1 MQDLLDIATTY
12 IKYRMLPDNILAG
25 VRGYHQKQNYCSMDS
40 PLGQSYRAGFLLA
53 MNGKEIIYSKILKSG
68 NFPALPE
75 ILTKLLDACEDQER
89 PLSDIAEIISKD
101 PILSFKVLQ
110 LVNSAYYGLSHTFTG
125 IEQAVIY
132 LGASSIKN
140 IAVTTAIYQV
150 FEYGRI
156 KKIRRFS
163 WREFWWHSLLCATMA
178 KRIARLIEFANVDE
192 AYLSGLLHDIG
203 RIVLL
208 STFPQ
213 EHETILEKTENN
225 ENVLWAEKQ
234 LIGVTHCEVGA
245 RLVRKWQLTSLMA
258 DAIKYHHQSLDR
270 IAESFSLIKIV
281 YFANLLSQQHDEEKM
296 HEVGNVLF
304 ALEEAD
310 IAELV
315 TGATEEVEQI
325 AHNLGIRIRQ
335 PRESEVPQEKKK
347 AARVPSEAANGNG
360 ADTSCLADVRETDPG
375 SDFEAEKELRARV
388 KNISLLSGFLE
399 ELMKAEG
406 SEKMIEVFERCV
418 SVLFELKKVVF
429 FLPDNQQV
437 LLKGTTS
444 ASNPYRQMSRDLIMP
459 SQLRSSRL
467 VKAYH
472 GVETDRLERNGKVL
486 SMADEQILA
495 LFNAQSALIIPI
507 KVDSKPVGLILLGE
521 PDDGL
526 DLSESDMKLLQIIA
540 QQLGLCLYLERMK
553 KEKEADIESERQA
566 AISMTARKF
575 AHEVNNPLGII
586 SNYLTSLKLKLAG
599 DKNIEVEL
607 GVIGEEIQRI
617 SSMVNQLD
625 LFSQPIPSDTKE
637 IDVNGELGKIIKLLR
652 PSLFNNSA
660 TTVSFHPQQQLPPL
674 QTSPDGF
681 KQIVINLLKN
691 GVEAMPE
698 GGGIVVSTREVTA
711 DDSVAQAAGVEVSI
725 SDNGPGLPDTV
736 RENLYKPFVTTKSG
750 NHAGL
755 GLSIVNNAVQSLGG
769 EIRCISDSKQGTI
782 FTLFF
787 PLHNQ

>member
-1 MQDLLDIATTY
+1 
-12 IKYRMLPDNILAG
+12 
-25 VRGYHQKQNYCSMDS
+25 
-40 PLGQSYRAGFLLA
+40 
-53 MNGKEIIYSKILKSG
+53 MNEKENIYSKIVKSG

-75 ILTKLLDACEDQER
+75 ILTKLLDACEDEER
-89 PLSDIAEIISKD
+89 PLSEIADIISKD

-110 LVNSAYYGLSHTFTG
+110 LVNSAYYGLRHTFTG

-132 LGASSIKN
+132 LGSNSIKN
-140 IAVTTAIYQV
+140 IAVATAIYQV
-150 FEYGRI
+150 FEYEKI

-178 KRIARLIEFANVDE
+178 KRIARMIEFANVDE

-213 EHETILEKTENN
+213 EHETILEKTENS

-245 RLVRKWQLTSLMA
+245 WLVRKWQLTSLMA
-258 DAIKYHHQSLDR
+258 DAIKYHHQPLER
-270 IAESFSLIKIV
+270 IAESFPLIKIV
-281 YFANLLSQQHDEEKM
+281 YFANLLTQEQDEGNI
-296 HEVGNVLF
+296 HEAGDVLF
-304 ALEEAD
+304 ELGQVE

-315 TGATEEVEQI
+315 SGATEEVEQI
-325 AHNLGIRIRQ
+325 AHSLGIRIRQ
-335 PRESEVPQEKKK
+335 SKAAAKPQEKNK
-347 AARVPSEAANGNG
+347 ATIVPYEGGNCG
-360 ADTSCLADVRETDPG
+360 RADISSKADMRETG
-375 SDFEAEKELRARV
+375 QESDFEAEKELRIRV
-388 KNISLLSGFLE
+388 RNISLLSGFLE

-406 SEKMIEVFERCV
+406 REKMIEVFERSV
-418 SVLFELKKVVF
+418 NVLFDLKKVLF
-429 FLPDNQQV
+429 FLPDKQQV

-459 SQLRSSRL
+459 IKRLSSRL

-472 GVETDRLERNGKVL
+472 GVESDCLERNGKSL
-486 SMADEQILA
+486 STADEQVLA
-495 LFNAQSALIIPI
+495 VLNAQSALIIPI
-507 KVDSKPVGLILLGE
+507 KADSKPVGLILLGE

-526 DLSESDMKLLQIIA
+526 DLTESDMKLLQIIA
-540 QQLGLCLYLERMK
+540 RQLGLCLYLERMK
-553 KEKEADIESERQA
+553 KEKEAEIESERQA

-625 LFSQPIPSDTKE
+625 LFSQPIPSATKD

-652 PSLFNNSA
+652 PSLFKNSA

-674 QTSPDGF
+674 QTSLDGF

-691 GVEAMPE
+691 GVEAMPD
-698 GGGIVVSTREVTA
+698 GGDIVVTTREVTA
-711 DDSVAQAAGVEVSI
+711 DDSVAQAAGIEVSI
-725 SDNGPGLPDTV
+725 SDNGPGLPDAV